1 VQKKILVFK
10 FGGASV
16 KDADAVRN
24 VAEILKR
31 YPGRPLMVVV
41 SAMGKTTNALEALV
55 KAYTGDQRELQGL
68 LSDVISFH
76 LKIVA
81 ALFPDSSHP
90 VYQDFLLKTAELS
103 GLLSQPPG
111 GNFDYEYD
119 QIVGYGEQFSA
130 MILSRYLSESGIQNT
145 LFNAGELIVTDKRY
159 RRAGVNWEKS
169 IRQVKQQLLP
179 FFEESLFQAVAVTQ
193 GFIAR
198 AEDGSHTTLGREG
211 SDFSAAILAYI
222 LDAEELIIWKDVPGL
237 YNADPRYFS
246 DVRIIE
252 KTSYK
257 EALELSWYG
266 AGIIHPD
273 TIKPLQNKNI
283 PLRILSFSDPSEQGT
298 LICGEESTESRIP
311 CYIHKDKQL
320 LLSISTRDFS
330 YVNEEKLHEI
340 FGVFSRLGLTVNVMQ
355 NSAISFS
362 VCMDDPGQKKEAL
375 FHELSGRFVIRYNE
389 NLTLITIRNYTQ
401 DILDHLAGRREVLL
415 EHRSRY
421 TCQLVVSG

>member
-1 VQKKILVFK
+1 MQKKILVFK

-24 VAEILKR
+24 VAEILKL

-41 SAMGKTTNALEALV
+41 SAMGKTTNSLEALV
-55 KAYTGDQRELQGL
+55 QAYTAGEKELQDL
-68 LSDVISFH
+68 LAGFTSFH

-81 ALFPDSSHP
+81 ELFPDPAHP
-90 VYQDFLLKTAELS
+90 VYNDFLAITARLT
-103 GLLSQPPG
+103 GLLAQPPG
-111 GNFDYEYD
+111 GNPDFEYD
-119 QIVGYGEQFSA
+119 QIVGFGEQFSG
-130 MILSRYLSESGIQNT
+130 MILSRYLSDAGIQNT
-145 LFNAGELIVTDKRY
+145 TFDAGDLIVTDNRY
-159 RRAGVNWEKS
+159 RRASVNWEKTA
-169 IRQVKQQLLP
+169 RRVKQKLLP
-179 FFEESLFQAVAVTQ
+179 FFEASLFQAVAVTQ

-198 AEDGSHTTLGREG
+198 AEDGSSTTLGREG
-211 SDFSAAILAYI
+211 SDFSAAILAYT
-222 LDAEELIIWKDVPGL
+222 LDAEELVIWKDVPGL

-246 DVRIIE
+246 DVRMIG
-252 KTSYK
+252 KTSYR
-257 EALELSWYG
+257 EALELSFYG

-283 PLRILSFSDPSEQGT
+283 PLRILSFADPSGQGT
-298 LICGEESTESRIP
+298 LICGEESPESRIP

-320 LLSISTRDFS
+320 LLSVSTRDFS

-375 FHELSGRFVIRYNE
+375 FRELSDRFVIRYNE

-401 DILDHLAGRREVLL
+401 EILDRMAGRGAVLL
-415 EHRSRY
+415 EHRSRF
-421 TCQLVVSG
+421 TCQLVVSA